1 MTVTAFPSEASPDL
15 ALLNVARLFTRL
27 EHNLLSPVT
36 DRRSLQQSE
45 YQRMRV
51 NKVRNQTE
59 LPKTALEILSY
70 RKFISNPILQNVEY
84 ARSLLTQL
92 ERSLPQ
98 LKPLDRKHE
107 AQAEIARDRQLL
119 KRIQTLLDEEAAKAE
134 ARQDDDDDNEDGD
147 DEWKELFSKPVS
159 QEKVISPVS
168 QSKDQRTTTQESES
182 QREVKA
188 SNAQP
193 ATNTNTPYATTTT
206 YPEPT
211 PNPPAST
218 PAPPTIRNRHTTKP
232 TTSTDKATATG
243 SNTKLHD
250 TENELS
256 THRMEQEDLTSSLL
270 TLAAQLKT
278 SSKTFQS
285 TLEGE
290 KSALDR
296 AVSGID
302 RTSTTMEAAGKRMG
316 MLRKMTEGKG
326 LWGRMMLYAWIFG
339 LWVIAIL
346 IVYVGP
352 KLRF

>member
-1 MTVTAFPSEASPDL
+1 MQKTPRALAQRAVTVSTAITDL
-15 ALLNVARLFTRL
+15 GV
-27 EHNLLSPVT
+27 
-36 DRRSLQQSE
+36 
-45 YQRMRV
+45 
-51 NKVRNQTE
+51 
-59 LPKTALEILSY
+59 
-70 RKFISNPILQNVEY
+70 QNVEY

-107 AQAEIARDRQLL
+107 AQAEIARDKQLL
-119 KRIQTLLDEEAAKAE
+119 KRIQTVLEEEDAKA
-134 ARQDDDDDNEDGD
+134 AAVQDDDDDNADGD
-147 DEWKELFSKPVS
+147 DEWKELFSKPVA
-159 QEKVISPVS
+159 QEKDVPLRS
-168 QSKDQRTTTQESES
+168 QSHTEDRDSSTS
-182 QREVKA
+182 REIKEHDNVQ
-188 SNAQP
+188 S
-193 ATNTNTPYATTTT
+193 ATTTT
-206 YPEPT
+206 TRVPSTTTQSEPT
-211 PNPPAST
+211 STPPANT
-218 PAPPTIRNRHTTKP
+218 PAPPTLRNRHTGKP
-232 TTSTDKATATG
+232 SVATDKATASG

-250 TENELS
+250 TESELS
-256 THRMEQEDLTSSLL
+256 THRTEQEDLTGSLL

-278 SSKTFQS
+278 SSMSFQS
-285 TLEGE
+285 ALEGE

-339 LWVIAIL
+339 LWIVAIL

>member
-1 MTVTAFPSEASPDL
+1 MAVTAFPTEGSPDL

-27 EHNLLSPVT
+27 EHNLLSPGT
-36 DRRSLQQSE
+36 DRRTFQSE

-51 NKVRNQTE
+51 NK
-59 LPKTALEILSY
+59 
-70 RKFISNPILQNVEY
+70 NVEY

-98 LKPLDRKHE
+98 IKPLDRKHE
-107 AQAEIARDRQLL
+107 AQSEITRDKQLL
-119 KRIQTLLDEEAAKAE
+119 KRIQIILDEEDAKAE
-134 ARQDDDDDNEDGD
+134 TKEDEDEETDDID
-147 DEWKELFSKPVS
+147 DEWKELFSKPVT
-159 QEKVISPVS
+159 EKATSPVS
-168 QSKDQRTTTQESES
+168 GPKAQRTPTQSSHS
-182 QREVKA
+182 QREVKGRSEA
-188 SNAQP
+188 HQP
-193 ATNTNTPYATTTT
+193 ITSVTETTIT
-206 YPEPT
+206 PT
-211 PNPPAST
+211 PVPSSTSPPAL
-218 PAPPTIRNRHTTKP
+218 PTLRNRHTTQP
-232 TTSTDKATATG
+232 APPSTEKAAATG
-243 SNTKLHD
+243 NNTNKLSE
-250 TENELS
+250 TEAELS

-270 TLAAQLKT
+270 TLASQLK
-278 SSKTFQS
+278 SSSQSFQA

-339 LWVIAIL
+339 LWVVAIL

>member
-1 MTVTAFPSEASPDL
+1 MQKTPRALAQRAATVSSLRTDL
-15 ALLNVARLFTRL
+15 GV
-27 EHNLLSPVT
+27 
-36 DRRSLQQSE
+36 
-45 YQRMRV
+45 
-51 NKVRNQTE
+51 
-59 LPKTALEILSY
+59 
-70 RKFISNPILQNVEY
+70 QNVEY

-107 AQAEIARDRQLL
+107 AQAEIARDKQLL
-119 KRIQTLLDEEAAKAE
+119 KRIQTVLEEEDAKA
-134 ARQDDDDDNEDGD
+134 AAVQDEDDDNADGD
-147 DEWKELFSKPVS
+147 DEWKELFSKPVA
-159 QEKVISPVS
+159 QEKDVPPGS
-168 QSKDQRTTTQESES
+168 QSHTEDRESSTSREIKEHDNIQSATTTRVPPTTTQ
-182 QREVKA
+182 
-188 SNAQP
+188 
-193 ATNTNTPYATTTT
+193 
-206 YPEPT
+206 PEPT
-211 PNPPAST
+211 ST
-218 PAPPTIRNRHTTKP
+218 PSANTLAPPTLRNRHTGKP
-232 TTSTDKATATG
+232 SVATDKATATG

-250 TENELS
+250 TESELS
-256 THRMEQEDLTSSLL
+256 THRTEQEDLTGSLL

-278 SSKTFQS
+278 SSMSFQS
-285 TLEGE
+285 ALEGE

-339 LWVIAIL
+339 LWIVAIL

>member
-1 MTVTAFPSEASPDL
+1 MTVTAFPSEGSPDL

-27 EHNLLSPVT
+27 EHNLLSPGT

-51 NKVRNQTE
+51 NK
-59 LPKTALEILSY
+59 
-70 RKFISNPILQNVEY
+70 NVEY
-84 ARSLLTQL
+84 ARNLLTQL

-119 KRIQTLLDEEAAKAE
+119 KRIQIILDEEDAKAE
-134 ARQDDDDDNEDGD
+134 ANQDEHYDNED
-147 DEWKELFSKPVS
+147 DEWKELFSKPVI
-159 QEKVISPVS
+159 EKPTVS
-168 QSKDQRTTTQESES
+168 KNDQRAPIFKSEP
-182 QREVKA
+182 QKGTKKTEYEPV
-188 SNAQP
+188 
-193 ATNTNTPYATTTT
+193 THTPTTTT
-206 YPEPT
+206 TAT
-211 PNPPAST
+211 PIATAPPAPT
-218 PAPPTIRNRHTTKP
+218 LRNRNKTNPAPPP
-232 TTSTDKATATG
+232 SSETAITTG
-243 SNTKLHD
+243 SNAANLSEK
-250 TENELS
+250 EAALS
-256 THRMEQEDLTSSLL
+256 THRLEQEDLTSSLL
-270 TLAAQLKT
+270 SLASQLK
-278 SSKTFQS
+278 SSSQSFQS
-285 TLEGE
+285 TLENE

-339 LWVIAIL
+339 LWVVAIL

>member
-1 MTVTAFPSEASPDL
+1 LER
-15 ALLNVARLFTRL
+15 LLWKLLRKR
-27 EHNLLSPVT
+27 NLKINS
-36 DRRSLQQSE
+36 
-45 YQRMRV
+45 
-51 NKVRNQTE
+51 
-59 LPKTALEILSY
+59 
-70 RKFISNPILQNVEY
+70 ILQNVEY

-119 KRIQTLLDEEAAKAE
+119 KRIQTILDEEEAKAE
-134 ARQDDDDDNEDGD
+134 ANQDDDEDNEDGD

-159 QEKVISPVS
+159 QEKATSPAS
-168 QSKDQRTTTQESES
+168 QPKYQQTTTQVSES
-182 QREVKA
+182 QVEMKGT
-188 SNAQP
+188 SNPQS
-193 ATNTNTPYATTTT
+193 ATNTNVPYATTTT
-206 YPEPT
+206 HPEPT
-211 PNPPAST
+211 PNPQTST
-218 PAPPTIRNRHTTKP
+218 PAPPTLRSRHTTNP
-232 TTSTDKATATG
+232 ITSTNKATASG
-243 SNTKLHD
+243 NNAKLHD
-250 TENELS
+250 TETELS

-278 SSKTFQS
+278 SSKSFQS

>member
-1 MTVTAFPSEASPDL
+1 V
-15 ALLNVARLFTRL
+15 
-27 EHNLLSPVT
+27 
-36 DRRSLQQSE
+36 
-45 YQRMRV
+45 
-51 NKVRNQTE
+51 
-59 LPKTALEILSY
+59 
-70 RKFISNPILQNVEY
+70 QNVEY

-119 KRIQTLLDEEAAKAE
+119 KRIQTILDEEEAKAE
-134 ARQDDDDDNEDGD
+134 ANQNDDDDNEDDD
-147 DEWKELFSKPVS
+147 DEWKELFSKPGS
-159 QEKVISPVS
+159 QEKVISPTS
-168 QSKDQRTTTQESES
+168 QPKDQRETTQTPET
-182 QREVKA
+182 QREVTGA
-188 SNAQP
+188 SQTQS
-193 ATNTNTPYATTTT
+193 ATITNTPYGTAATSTH
-206 YPEPT
+206 PGPT
-211 PNPPAST
+211 PNPPTNT
-218 PAPPTIRNRHTTKP
+218 PPPPTLQNRHTANP
-232 TTSTDKATATG
+232 TTSIDKATASG

-250 TENELS
+250 AEHELS
-256 THRMEQEDLTSSLL
+256 AHRMEQEDLTSSLL
-270 TLAAQLKT
+270 TLAAQLKN
-278 SSKTFQS
+278 SSKSFQS

-339 LWVIAIL
+339 LWIIAIL

>member
-1 MTVTAFPSEASPDL
+1 MAVAAFPNEGSPDL

-27 EHNLLSPVT
+27 EHNLLSPGT
-36 DRRSLQQSE
+36 DRRSFQQSE

-51 NKVRNQTE
+51 NK
-59 LPKTALEILSY
+59 
-70 RKFISNPILQNVEY
+70 NVEY

-98 LKPLDRKHE
+98 IKPLDRKHE
-107 AQAEIARDRQLL
+107 AQSEITRDKQLL
-119 KRIQTLLDEEAAKAE
+119 KRIQTILEEEDAKTEAKEDEEE
-134 ARQDDDDDNEDGD
+134 TDDVD
-147 DEWKELFSKPVS
+147 DEWKELFSKPVTN
-159 QEKVISPVS
+159 KAILPVS
-168 QSKDQRTTTQESES
+168 RPKDQQTPTEPSDS
-182 QREVKA
+182 KREVKET
-188 SNAQP
+188 SEAQQTITS
-193 ATNTNTPYATTTT
+193 ATATTTT
-206 YPEPT
+206 PT
-211 PNPPAST
+211 PIPSSTSPPAL
-218 PAPPTIRNRHTTKP
+218 PTLRNRHTTHP
-232 TTSTDKATATG
+232 APPSSTEKAAATG
-243 SNTKLHD
+243 SNTNKLSE
-250 TENELS
+250 TEAELS

-270 TLAAQLKT
+270 TLASQLK
-278 SSKTFQS
+278 SSSQSFQA

-339 LWVIAIL
+339 LWVVAIL

>member
-1 MTVTAFPSEASPDL
+1 MQKTPRALAQRVATVSSVITDL
-15 ALLNVARLFTRL
+15 GV
-27 EHNLLSPVT
+27 
-36 DRRSLQQSE
+36 
-45 YQRMRV
+45 
-51 NKVRNQTE
+51 
-59 LPKTALEILSY
+59 
-70 RKFISNPILQNVEY
+70 QNVEY

-107 AQAEIARDRQLL
+107 AQAEIARDKQLL
-119 KRIQTLLDEEAAKAE
+119 KRIQTVLEEEDAKA
-134 ARQDDDDDNEDGD
+134 AAVQDDDDDNADGD
-147 DEWKELFSKPVS
+147 DEWKELFSNPVA
-159 QEKVISPVS
+159 QEKDVPPGS
-168 QSKDQRTTTQESES
+168 QTLTEDRESSKSREIKEHDNNQSATTTMVPSTTTQS
-182 QREVKA
+182 
-188 SNAQP
+188 
-193 ATNTNTPYATTTT
+193 
-206 YPEPT
+206 EPT
-211 PNPPAST
+211 STHPANT
-218 PAPPTIRNRHTTKP
+218 PAPPTLRNRHTGK
-232 TTSTDKATATG
+232 SSVATDKATATG

-250 TENELS
+250 TESEVS
-256 THRMEQEDLTSSLL
+256 THRTEQEDLTGSLL

-278 SSKTFQS
+278 SSMSFQS
-285 TLEGE
+285 ALEGE

-339 LWVIAIL
+339 LWVVAIL

>member
-1 MTVTAFPSEASPDL
+1 MTVTAFPSEGSPDL

-27 EHNLLSPVT
+27 EHNLLSPGT

-51 NKVRNQTE
+51 NK
-59 LPKTALEILSY
+59 
-70 RKFISNPILQNVEY
+70 NVEY
-84 ARSLLTQL
+84 AHLLLTQL

-98 LKPLDRKHE
+98 IKPLDRKHE
-107 AQAEIARDRQLL
+107 AQAEIARDKQLL
-119 KRIQTLLDEEAAKAE
+119 KRIQTIFDEEDAKAK
-134 ARQDDDDDNEDGD
+134 AKQDEDDETEDDE
-147 DEWKELFSKPVS
+147 EWKELFSKPVV
-159 QEKVISPVS
+159 EKTISPVS
-168 QSKDQRTTTQESES
+168 QPKDQQTPTLSS
-182 QREVKA
+182 DSLREVKGA
-188 SNAQP
+188 KEVQQTSNTS
-193 ATNTNTPYATTTT
+193 ATAITTT
-206 YPEPT
+206 PT
-211 PNPPAST
+211 PNPSST
-218 PAPPTIRNRHTTKP
+218 SQPAPPTLRNRHTTHP
-232 TTSTDKATATG
+232 ALPSTEKAAATG
-243 SNTKLHD
+243 SSTTKISE
-250 TENELS
+250 TETELS
-256 THRMEQEDLTSSLL
+256 THRLEQEDLTSSLL
-270 TLAAQLKT
+270 TLASQLK
-278 SSKTFQS
+278 SSSQSFQS

-302 RTSTTMEAAGKRMG
+302 RTSATMEAAGKRMG

>member
-1 MTVTAFPSEASPDL
+1 M
-15 ALLNVARLFTRL
+15 
-27 EHNLLSPVT
+27 
-36 DRRSLQQSE
+36 
-45 YQRMRV
+45 
-51 NKVRNQTE
+51 
-59 LPKTALEILSY
+59 
-70 RKFISNPILQNVEY
+70 EY

-107 AQAEIARDRQLL
+107 AQAEITRDKQLL
-119 KRIQTLLDEEAAKAE
+119 KRIQTILDEEEAKAE
-134 ARQDDDDDNEDGD
+134 ATQDDDGDEDDN

-159 QEKVISPVS
+159 QKAIPPVS
-168 QSKDQRTTTQESES
+168 QPDQQAAAQPLQQLKETSNTQTATTTNLPSTTTRPDSTPTPTPPAPTLRNRHARTTT
-182 QREVKA
+182 A
-188 SNAQP
+188 
-193 ATNTNTPYATTTT
+193 
-206 YPEPT
+206 
-211 PNPPAST
+211 
-218 PAPPTIRNRHTTKP
+218 
-232 TTSTDKATATG
+232 TDKATATG
-243 SNTKLHD
+243 HSAKLHD

-278 SSKTFQS
+278 SSQSFQS
-285 TLEGE
+285 SLEGE

>member
-1 MTVTAFPSEASPDL
+1 MAVTAFPNEGSPDL

-27 EHNLLSPVT
+27 EHNLLSPGP
-36 DRRSLQQSE
+36 DRRPFQQSE

-51 NKVRNQTE
+51 NK
-59 LPKTALEILSY
+59 
-70 RKFISNPILQNVEY
+70 NVEY

-98 LKPLDRKHE
+98 IKPLDRKHE
-107 AQAEIARDRQLL
+107 AQSEITRDKQLL
-119 KRIQTLLDEEAAKAE
+119 KRIQTILDEEDAKTE
-134 ARQDDDDDNEDGD
+134 AKEDEEDETDDVD
-147 DEWKELFSKPVS
+147 DEWKELFSKPVT
-159 QEKVISPVS
+159 EKAIPPVS
-168 QSKDQRTTTQESES
+168 RPKDQRTPTQPSDS
-182 QREVKA
+182 QREVKEP
-188 SNAQP
+188 SEAQQTITS
-193 ATNTNTPYATTTT
+193 ATATTTI
-206 YPEPT
+206 PT
-211 PNPPAST
+211 PTPSST
-218 PAPPTIRNRHTTKP
+218 SPSALPTLRNRHTTHP
-232 TTSTDKATATG
+232 APPSSTEKAAATG
-243 SNTKLHD
+243 SNTNKLSE
-250 TENELS
+250 TEAELS

-270 TLAAQLKT
+270 TLASQLK
-278 SSKTFQS
+278 SSSQSFQA

-339 LWVIAIL
+339 LWVVAIL

>member
-1 MTVTAFPSEASPDL
+1 
-15 ALLNVARLFTRL
+15 
-27 EHNLLSPVT
+27 
-36 DRRSLQQSE
+36 
-45 YQRMRV
+45 
-51 NKVRNQTE
+51 
-59 LPKTALEILSY
+59 
-70 RKFISNPILQNVEY
+70 VEY

-119 KRIQTLLDEEAAKAE
+119 KRIQTILDEEEAKVE
-134 ARQDDDDDNEDGD
+134 VEQDDDDDNDEDCGD
-147 DEWKELFSKPVS
+147 DEWKELFSKPLS
-159 QEKVISPVS
+159 QEKVVSPAS
-168 QSKDQRTTTQESES
+168 QPKNQQTTTQVPESSRGVE
-182 QREVKA
+182 EN
-188 SNAQP
+188 NAQP
-193 ATNTNTPYATTTT
+193 ATNTAPYASTTTHLV
-206 YPEPT
+206 PT
-211 PNPPAST
+211 PSPPTST
-218 PAPPTIRNRHTTKP
+218 PAPPTLRNRHTANP

-243 SNTKLHD
+243 SNAKLHN

-270 TLAAQLKT
+270 TLAAQLKA
-278 SSKTFQS
+278 SSQSFQS

>member
-1 MTVTAFPSEASPDL
+1 MTVTAFPSEGSPDL

-27 EHNLLSPVT
+27 EHNLLSPGT

-51 NKVRNQTE
+51 NK
-59 LPKTALEILSY
+59 
-70 RKFISNPILQNVEY
+70 NVEY

-98 LKPLDRKHE
+98 IKPLDRKHE
-107 AQAEIARDRQLL
+107 AQAEIARDKQLL
-119 KRIQTLLDEEAAKAE
+119 KRIQTLLDEEDTKAE
-134 ARQDDDDDNEDGD
+134 AKEDEDDETDDD
-147 DEWKELFSKPVS
+147 DEWKELFSKPIA
-159 QEKVISPVS
+159 EKSISPVS
-168 QSKDQRTTTQESES
+168 QPKDQQKQTQPLDS
-182 QREVKA
+182 QREGKGTSETQQTTNSSVTASTTQTPTPSSTSQPTPPTLRNRRKTPALPTEKA
-188 SNAQP
+188 S
-193 ATNTNTPYATTTT
+193 
-206 YPEPT
+206 
-211 PNPPAST
+211 
-218 PAPPTIRNRHTTKP
+218 
-232 TTSTDKATATG
+232 ATG
-243 SNTKLHD
+243 SNTTKLAG
-250 TENELS
+250 TETELS

-270 TLAAQLKT
+270 TLASQLK
-278 SSKTFQS
+278 SSSQSFQS

-339 LWVIAIL
+339 LWVVAIL

>member
-1 MTVTAFPSEASPDL
+1 MAVTTFPSEGSPDL

-27 EHNLLSPVT
+27 EHNLLSPGT
-36 DRRSLQQSE
+36 DRRSFQQSE

-51 NKVRNQTE
+51 NK
-59 LPKTALEILSY
+59 
-70 RKFISNPILQNVEY
+70 NVEY

-98 LKPLDRKHE
+98 IKALNRKHE

-119 KRIQTLLDEEAAKAE
+119 KRIQTILEEEDAKAAAKQDEEVE
-134 ARQDDDDDNEDGD
+134 TEDVD
-147 DEWKELFSKPVS
+147 DEWKELFSNPVV
-159 QEKVISPVS
+159 EKATPTSEP
-168 QSKDQRTTTQESES
+168 KDQQARTQKSDLQRDVKGTSEAQQTTTSS
-182 QREVKA
+182 
-188 SNAQP
+188 
-193 ATNTNTPYATTTT
+193 TTTT
-206 YPEPT
+206 TTTPSPT
-211 PNPPAST
+211 PSSTNPPT
-218 PAPPTIRNRHTTKP
+218 PPTLRNRHTAHP
-232 TTSTDKATATG
+232 PPPSTEKAAATG
-243 SNTKLHD
+243 SKTNKLVG
-250 TENELS
+250 TETELS

-270 TLAAQLKT
+270 TLASQLK
-278 SSKTFQS
+278 SSSQSFQS

-302 RTSTTMEAAGKRMG
+302 RTSSTMEAAGKRMG

-339 LWVIAIL
+339 LWVVAIL

>member
-1 MTVTAFPSEASPDL
+1 MAVTAFPAESPDL

-27 EHNLLSPVT
+27 EHNLLSPGT
-36 DRRSLQQSE
+36 DRRTLQQSE

-51 NKVRNQTE
+51 NK
-59 LPKTALEILSY
+59 
-70 RKFISNPILQNVEY
+70 NVEY
-84 ARSLLTQL
+84 ARTLLTQL

-119 KRIQTLLDEEAAKAE
+119 KRIQTILDEEDAKA
-134 ARQDDDDDNEDGD
+134 AAVQDDDDNDDTDGD
-147 DEWKELFSKPVS
+147 DEWKELFSKPVAQTKVHTPAS
-159 QEKVISPVS
+159 QTEPKDRDMSAS
-168 QSKDQRTTTQESES
+168 RETKEAHSDQSATTTQIPS
-182 QREVKA
+182 
-188 SNAQP
+188 
-193 ATNTNTPYATTTT
+193 TTQS
-206 YPEPT
+206 EPT
-211 PNPPAST
+211 PTPSANT
-218 PAPPTIRNRHTTKP
+218 PAPPTLRNRHARKP
-232 TTSTDKATATG
+232 LVATDKATATG
-243 SNTKLHD
+243 SNTKQHD

-256 THRMEQEDLTSSLL
+256 THRMEQEDLTGSLL

-278 SSKTFQS
+278 SSISFQS
-285 TLEGE
+285 ALEGE

-339 LWVIAIL
+339 LWVVAIL

>member
-1 MTVTAFPSEASPDL
+1 MPHLQSAPFLIPLEVAAMAITAFPSEGSPDL

-27 EHNLLSPVT
+27 EHNLLSPGP
-36 DRRSLQQSE
+36 DRRSFQQSE

-51 NKVRNQTE
+51 NK
-59 LPKTALEILSY
+59 
-70 RKFISNPILQNVEY
+70 NVEY

-98 LKPLDRKHE
+98 IKPLNRKHE

-119 KRIQTLLDEEAAKAE
+119 KRIQTILEEEDAKAAAK
-134 ARQDDDDDNEDGD
+134 QDDEDETEDVD
-147 DEWKELFSKPVS
+147 DEWKELFSKPV
-159 QEKVISPVS
+159 EKAIPVS
-168 QSKDQRTTTQESES
+168 RPKDQQTRTQPLDS
-182 QREVKA
+182 QREVKGT
-188 SNAQP
+188 SEAQQ
-193 ATNTNTPYATTTT
+193 TTTPSTTTT
-206 YPEPT
+206 TTTPSPT
-211 PNPPAST
+211 PSSTNPPT
-218 PAPPTIRNRHTTKP
+218 PPTLRNRHTAHP
-232 TTSTDKATATG
+232 APPSTDKAAATG
-243 SNTKLHD
+243 SNTNKLVE
-250 TENELS
+250 TEFELS

-270 TLAAQLKT
+270 TLASQLK
-278 SSKTFQS
+278 SSSQSFQS

-302 RTSTTMEAAGKRMG
+302 RTSSTMEAAGKRMG

-339 LWVIAIL
+339 LWVVAIL